1 MTPLLPAPEILE
13 AAPKWEWGG
22 LQIAADSGTRRL
34 PLAGVQIRARVAAQV
49 AEVSLE
55 QRFENNLSSPIEAV
69 YIFPLPGAAAVSH
82 FELRAGERTIVAQI
96 QERGQARQDYQA
108 ALEKGHRAAL
118 LEQEREGVFT
128 VSLGNL
134 MPGES
139 LSVKLVYSQILP
151 LSQLGL
157 CELRLPTVVAPR
169 YLPGEALERPASGQ
183 GTALDTD
190 RVPDASR
197 ISPPLLAPGFDP
209 RLDFSIKV
217 QILESQLAGLSCSQH
232 ALQLAIGPEG
242 FEIELSREHER
253 LNRDFVLRWRL
264 AQDKVRPQ
272 VLYTRWK
279 EGYFGLLQLTG
290 PARTWA
296 GVPREV
302 VFVVDRS
309 GSMEGEKMVSASQ
322 ACGLLLEALGPE
334 DRFAILAFDDQLDW
348 FEPAGNA
355 QENYFL
361 PADPAGQAA
370 GQQFLSGL
378 NARGGTELEG
388 ALRVSLQV
396 LQQKDT
402 SLKQRVV
409 VLLTDGQIGD
419 ESAVLKRLQQN
430 LGDCRVFAVGID
442 TAVNEALLNRL
453 AALGGGSAHFVVP
466 GEKLNE
472 ALRGVA
478 QEMGDP
484 VLTGLEITTTGV
496 EDLSPARIPDLFVG
510 RGLSLCF
517 RSKAPMPLTLTGKD
531 AQGETQYFETFP
543 TKMAPAMELDAL
555 RHLWARRRLSELE
568 DRFRLNPSDPSLRQE
583 MISLS
588 CEHGVLSRLT
598 ALIAID
604 QDTISN
610 PSGQVKTVVQPV
622 EMPDQWE
629 EGTFSLGF
637 TGALPPQAA
646 MMCAAPM
653 PSPMPAAYPSAPPP
667 YEAEIMMMEDLGSSA
682 PRTRSAPPAKKGFK
696 GLTNPFAKRAA
707 APPPPLA
714 EAKQE
719 RPSSAII
726 RPENGLSEAYRE
738 LRKHCQALC
747 QAIQAGDLPQAQAL
761 QENRDNL
768 LKALTQSSLA
778 DRLPQLQRLLRREL
792 LELQQGLA
800 APGIQAHQLLPL
812 VEKILTLLAG
822 IQTEWDTLFQTE
834 NPPTPFWESSI

>member
-1 MTPLLPAPEILE
+1 MTPLSPAPEILE
-13 AAPKWEWGG
+13 TAPKWEWGG
-22 LQIAADSGTRRL
+22 LQIATDSGTRRL
-34 PLAGVQIRARVAAQV
+34 PLAGVQIKARVAAQV

-55 QRFENNLSSPIEAV
+55 QRFENNLSMPIEAV

-183 GTALDTD
+183 GTALDSD

-217 QILESQLAGLSCSQH
+217 QILESQLTGLSCSQH

-272 VLYTRWK
+272 LLYTRWK

-355 QENYFL
+355 RENYFL

-388 ALRVSLQV
+388 ALRVSLQA
-396 LQQKDT
+396 LQKKDT

-409 VLLTDGQIGD
+409 VMLTDGQIGD

-484 VLTGLEITTTGV
+484 VLTGLEIATTGV

-517 RSKAPMPLTLTGKD
+517 RSKEPMPVTLTGKD
-531 AQGETQYFETFP
+531 AQGETQYFEAVP

-568 DRFRLNPSDPSLRQE
+568 DRFRLNPSDVNLRQE
-583 MISLS
+583 MIALS

-604 QDTISN
+604 QDSISN

-622 EMPDQWE
+622 ERPDQWA
-629 EGTFSLGF
+629 EGALSQGF
-637 TGALPPQAA
+637 TGALPPPAP
-646 MMCAAPM
+646 MFSPMPM
-653 PSPMPAAYPSAPPP
+653 PSPMPAAYPSAQPPGG
-667 YEAEIMMMEDLGSSA
+667 AEIMMMEDLGTSA

-696 GLTNPFAKRAA
+696 GLNNPFAKRAA
-707 APPPPLA
+707 APPPMA

-719 RPSSAII
+719 MPSPAII
-726 RPENGLSEAYRE
+726 RPENSLSEAYSNLRE
-738 LRKHCQALC
+738 HCQTLC
-747 QAIQAGDLPQAQAL
+747 QAIKAGNLPPAQAL
-761 QENRDNL
+761 QENRESL
-768 LKALTQSSLA
+768 LKALAQSSRA

-812 VEKILTLLAG
+812 VEKILTMLTG
-822 IQTEWDTLFQTE
+822 VQTEWDTLFQTDH
-834 NPPTPFWESSI
+834 PATPFWESSI